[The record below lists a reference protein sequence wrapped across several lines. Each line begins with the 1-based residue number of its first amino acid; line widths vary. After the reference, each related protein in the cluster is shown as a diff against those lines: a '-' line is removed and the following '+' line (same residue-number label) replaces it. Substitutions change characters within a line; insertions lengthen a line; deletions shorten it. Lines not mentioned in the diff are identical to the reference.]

1 MEFFFNPKGIALIGA
16 TTKPARG
23 GFSILTNLLKG
34 FGGKIYPVN
43 PRYSSIEGLICYPSV
58 LDVPD
63 PVDLAIVFVPG
74 PMVPKVIQ
82 ECAMRKIPGVMI
94 ESGGFSETGDTG
106 KKLQDRLRRIAHETG
121 IRLWGPNCMGL
132 VDAVNR
138 HVFSFVSPAIWDYG
152 FIPGDVSLIVQSG
165 MLSAGFLIDTMTH
178 GTMGIS
184 KVCSIGNK
192 VDVEECELLEYLTTD
207 PHTKAIGL
215 YMESIPDGRRFM
227 EICSRSP
234 KPIVALKGGK
244 SRKGAEAAMS
254 HTASLSGN
262 GAVISGAMCQAG
274 IIEATDFKQMMDY
287 CRTLAA
293 FPSLP
298 LNLPGRI
305 AVLTY
310 SGGAGI
316 VSADFIENL
325 GLEVAD
331 LSSQTRQALKSVF
344 PEWMP
349 IANPVDL
356 WPAVEKNGG
365 EKTYRTAVEAVCA
378 DPGVDAIFLHLFSGG
393 FSLNF
398 DLSPL
403 AEKAK
408 LSGKPMVAWLIG
420 ERKQAREMQIAVQKQ
435 GIPVFREIQRSVECL
450 CALFKRNKRETPWN
464 AAVETFQHTTV
475 SDRWKQILA
484 MPSSSL
490 DEHVSKQILADCS
503 IETVPEKIVSTL
515 SEAKAAA
522 SDFGFPIVMKGIAPG
537 VVHKTEQGLVRIGIH
552 SNEMVEIAFSDLRAA
567 MPDDGR
573 ILVQQQIN
581 GGIELIAGFIRDP
594 QFGPCVMLGLGG
606 ILAEAMK
613 DTAFAVAPIS
623 RNDAF
628 HLMAQIRA
636 QNVLNGFRSS
646 IPVNRDALCDI
657 LIHLG
662 ELGLACPQ
670 IQEIDINPLIVCNG
684 SPIAVDASIQLA
696 TKEKGKETM

>member
-16 TTKPARG
+16 TTKSARG
-23 GFSILTNLLKG
+23 GFSILANLLNG
-34 FGGKIYPVN
+34 FAGKIYPVN
-43 PRYSSIEGLICYPSV
+43 PRYSSIEGLTCYQSV

-63 PVDLAIVFVPG
+63 PVELAIVFVPA
-74 PMVPKVIQ
+74 PLVPKVIQ
-82 ECAMRKIPGVMI
+82 ECAVRKIPGVMI
-94 ESGGFSETGDTG
+94 ESGGFSETGDDG
-106 KKLQDRLRRIAHETG
+106 KKLQNMLRQISRETG

-132 VDAVNR
+132 VDVVKR
-138 HVFSFVSPAIWDYG
+138 HVFSFVSPTIWDFG
-152 FIPGDVSLIVQSG
+152 LIPGDVSLIVQSG

-192 VDVEECELLEYLTTD
+192 VDVEECELLEYLIRD

-215 YMESIPDGRRFM
+215 YMESIPNGRRFI
-227 EICSRSP
+227 EISSRSP
-234 KPIVALKGGK
+234 KPIVVLKGGK
-244 SRKGAEAAMS
+244 SRKGAQAAIS

-262 GAVISGAMCQAG
+262 GAIVSGAMSQAG
-274 IIEATDFKQMMDY
+274 ITEATDFKQMMDI

-293 FPSLP
+293 FPSFP
-298 LNLPGRI
+298 LKSAGRI

-316 VSADFIENL
+316 VSADFIENM
-325 GLEVAD
+325 GLEVAE

-349 IANPVDL
+349 ISNPVDL

-378 DPGVDAIFLHLFSGG
+378 DPGVDAIFLHLFAGG
-393 FSLNF
+393 FSLDF

-403 AEKAK
+403 AAGVKA
-408 LSGKPMVAWLIG
+408 SGKPMIAWLIG
-420 ERKQAREMQIAVQKQ
+420 EREQTREMQSAIQKL

-450 CALFKRNKRETPWN
+450 RALFKRNKREMPWN
-464 AAVETFQHTTV
+464 ASVESFQYAAAASCKWNQV
-475 SDRWKQILA
+475 LA
-484 MPSSSL
+484 APSSSL
-490 DEHVSKQILADCS
+490 DEHVSKQILADFG
-503 IETVPEKIVSTL
+503 IPTVPEKIVSSI

-522 SDFGFPIVMKGIAPG
+522 SDFGFPIVMKGISPG

-552 SNEMVEIAFSDLRAA
+552 SKEMVENAFSDIRAA
-567 MPDDGR
+567 MPNGGD
-573 ILVQQQIN
+573 ILVQQQID
-581 GGIELIAGFIRDP
+581 GSIELIVGFLRDP

-606 ILAEAMK
+606 ILAEALK

-623 RNDAF
+623 RKDAF
-628 HLMAQIRA
+628 HLMDQIRA
-636 QNVLNGFRSS
+636 QNVLNGFRNSV
-646 IPVNRDALCDI
+646 PVNREVLSDI
-657 LIHLG
+657 LIRIG

-684 SPIAVDASIQLA
+684 SPIAVDASIILA
-696 TKEKGKETM
+696 T

>member
-16 TTKPARG
+16 TTKSARG
-23 GFSILTNLLKG
+23 GFSILTNLLNG
-34 FGGKIYPVN
+34 FAGKIYPVN
-43 PRYSSIEGLICYPSV
+43 PRYSSIEGLTCYQSV

-63 PVDLAIVFVPG
+63 PVDLAIVFVPA
-74 PMVPKVIQ
+74 PLVPKVIQ
-82 ECAMRKIPGVMI
+82 ECAVRKIPGVMI
-94 ESGGFSETGDTG
+94 ESGGFSETGDDG
-106 KKLQDRLRRIAHETG
+106 KKLQNMLRQISHETG

-132 VDAVNR
+132 VDAVKR
-138 HVFSFVSPAIWDYG
+138 HVFSFVSPTIWD
-152 FIPGDVSLIVQSG
+152 FELIPGDVSLIVQSG

-192 VDVEECELLEYLTTD
+192 VDVEECELLEYLIGD
-207 PHTKAIGL
+207 PHTKAVGL
-215 YMESIPDGRRFM
+215 YMESIPNGRRFI

-234 KPIVALKGGK
+234 KPIVVLKGGK
-244 SRKGAEAAMS
+244 SRKGAQAAIS

-262 GAVISGAMCQAG
+262 GAIISGAMSQAG
-274 IIEATDFKQMMDY
+274 ITEATDFKQMMDI

-298 LNLPGRI
+298 LNSAGRV

-316 VSADFIENL
+316 VSADFIENM
-325 GLEVAD
+325 GLEVAE

-349 IANPVDL
+349 ISNPVDL

-365 EKTYRTAVEAVCA
+365 EKTYRTAVEAVFA
-378 DPGVDAIFLHLFSGG
+378 DPGVDAIFLHLFAGG
-393 FSLNF
+393 FSLDF

-403 AEKAK
+403 ADGVKA
-408 LSGKPMVAWLIG
+408 SGKPMIAWLIG
-420 ERKQAREMQIAVQKQ
+420 EREQTREMQSAIQKL

-450 CALFKRNKRETPWN
+450 RALFKRNKREMPWN
-464 AAVETFQHTTV
+464 ASVESFQYAAAAA
-475 SDRWKQILA
+475 SGRWKQVLA
-484 MPSSSL
+484 TPSSSL
-490 DEHVSKQILADCS
+490 DEHVSKQILADFG
-503 IETVPEKIVSTL
+503 IPTVPEKIVNSI

-522 SDFGFPIVMKGIAPG
+522 SDFGFPIVMKGISPG

-552 SNEMVEIAFSDLRAA
+552 SDEMVENAFSDIRSA
-567 MPDDGR
+567 MPNGGD
-573 ILVQQQIN
+573 ILVQQQID
-581 GGIELIAGFIRDP
+581 GSIELIVGFLRDP

-606 ILAEAMK
+606 ILAEALK

-623 RNDAF
+623 RKDAF
-628 HLMAQIRA
+628 HMIDQIRA
-636 QNVLNGFRSS
+636 QNVLNGFRNS
-646 IPVNRDALCDI
+646 IPVNREVLSDI
-657 LIHLG
+657 LIRIG

-684 SPIAVDASIQLA
+684 SPIAVDASIILA
-696 TKEKGKETM
+696 T

>member
-16 TTKPARG
+16 TTKSARG
-23 GFSILTNLLKG
+23 GFSILANLLNG
-34 FGGKIYPVN
+34 FAGKIYPVN
-43 PRYSSIEGLICYPSV
+43 PRYSSIEGLTCYQSV

-63 PVDLAIVFVPG
+63 PVELAIVFVPA
-74 PMVPKVIQ
+74 PLVPKVIQ
-82 ECAMRKIPGVMI
+82 ECAVRKIPGVMI
-94 ESGGFSETGDTG
+94 ESGGFSETGDDG
-106 KKLQDRLRRIAHETG
+106 KKLQNMLRQISHETG

-132 VDAVNR
+132 VDVVKR
-138 HVFSFVSPAIWDYG
+138 HVFSFVSPTIWDFG
-152 FIPGDVSLIVQSG
+152 LIPGDVSMIVQSG

-192 VDVEECELLEYLTTD
+192 VDVEECELLEYLIRD

-215 YMESIPDGRRFM
+215 YVESIPNGRRFI

-234 KPIVALKGGK
+234 KPIVVLKGGK
-244 SRKGAEAAMS
+244 SRKGAQAALS

-262 GAVISGAMCQAG
+262 GAIVSGAMSQAG
-274 IIEATDFKQMMDY
+274 ITEATDFKQMMDI

-293 FPSLP
+293 FPSFP
-298 LNLPGRI
+298 LKSAGRI

-316 VSADFIENL
+316 VSADFIENM
-325 GLEVAD
+325 GLEVAE

-349 IANPVDL
+349 ISNPVDL

-378 DPGVDAIFLHLFSGG
+378 DPGVDAIFLHLFAGG
-393 FSLNF
+393 FSLDF

-403 AEKAK
+403 AAGVKA
-408 LSGKPMVAWLIG
+408 SGKPMIAWLIG
-420 ERKQAREMQIAVQKQ
+420 EREQTREMQSAIQKL

-450 CALFKRNKRETPWN
+450 RALFKRNKREMPWN
-464 AAVETFQHTTV
+464 ASVESFQYAAAASCKWNQV
-475 SDRWKQILA
+475 LA
-484 MPSSSL
+484 APSSSL
-490 DEHVSKQILADCS
+490 DEHVSKQILADFG
-503 IETVPEKIVSTL
+503 IPTVPEKIVSSI

-522 SDFGFPIVMKGIAPG
+522 SDFGFPIVMKGISPG

-552 SNEMVEIAFSDLRAA
+552 SKEMVENAFSDIRAA
-567 MPDDGR
+567 MPNGGD
-573 ILVQQQIN
+573 ILVQQQID
-581 GGIELIAGFIRDP
+581 GSIELIVGFLRDP

-606 ILAEAMK
+606 ILAEALK

-623 RNDAF
+623 RKDAF
-628 HLMAQIRA
+628 HLMDQIRA
-636 QNVLNGFRSS
+636 QNVLNGFRNSV
-646 IPVNRDALCDI
+646 PVNREVLSDI
-657 LIHLG
+657 LIRIG

-684 SPIAVDASIQLA
+684 SPIAVDASIILA
-696 TKEKGKETM
+696 T

>member
-1 MEFFFNPKGIALIGA
+1 MEFFFNPKGISLIGA
-16 TTKPARG
+16 TTKSARG
-23 GFSILTNLLKG
+23 GFSILTNLLNG
-34 FGGKIYPVN
+34 FAGKIYPVN
-43 PRYSSIEGLICYPSV
+43 PRYSSIEGLTCYQSV

-63 PVDLAIVFVPG
+63 PVDLAIVFVPA

-82 ECAMRKIPGVMI
+82 ECAVRKIPGVMI
-94 ESGGFSETGDTG
+94 ESGGFSETGDDG
-106 KKLQDRLRRIAHETG
+106 KKLQNMLRQISHETG

-132 VDAVNR
+132 VDAVKR
-138 HVFSFVSPAIWDYG
+138 HVFSFVSPTILDLG
-152 FIPGDVSLIVQSG
+152 LIPGDVSLIVQSG

-192 VDVEECELLEYLTTD
+192 VDVEECELLEYLIRD
-207 PHTKAIGL
+207 PHTKAVGL
-215 YMESIPDGRRFM
+215 YIESIPNGRRFI

-234 KPIVALKGGK
+234 KPIVVLKGGK
-244 SRKGAEAAMS
+244 SRKGAQAALS

-262 GAVISGAMCQAG
+262 GAIVSGAMSQAG
-274 IIEATDFKQMMDY
+274 IVEATDFKQMMDI

-298 LNLPGRI
+298 LKSAGRV

-316 VSADFIENL
+316 VSADFIENM

-331 LSSQTRQALKSVF
+331 LSSQTLETLKSVF

-349 IANPVDL
+349 ISNPVDL

-378 DPGVDAIFLHLFSGG
+378 DPGVDAIFLHLFAGG
-393 FSLNF
+393 FSLDF

-403 AEKAK
+403 ADGVKA
-408 LSGKPMVAWLIG
+408 SGKPMIAWLIG
-420 ERKQAREMQIAVQKQ
+420 EREKTREMQSAIQKL

-450 CALFKRNKRETPWN
+450 HALFKRNKRETPWN
-464 AAVETFQHTTV
+464 ASVESFQYAAAAA
-475 SDRWKQILA
+475 SGRWKQVLA
-484 MPSSSL
+484 TPSNSL
-490 DEHVSKQILADCS
+490 DEHVSKQILADFG
-503 IETVPEKIVSTL
+503 IPTVPEKIVASI

-522 SDFGFPIVMKGIAPG
+522 SDFGFPIVMKGISPG

-552 SNEMVEIAFSDLRAA
+552 SKEMAENAFSDIRAA
-567 MPDDGR
+567 MPNGGS
-573 ILVQQQIN
+573 ILVQQQID
-581 GGIELIAGFIRDP
+581 GGIELIVGFLRDP

-606 ILAEAMK
+606 ILAEALK

-623 RNDAF
+623 RKDAF
-628 HLMAQIRA
+628 HLMDQIRA
-636 QNVLNGFRSS
+636 QNVLNGFRNS
-646 IPVNRDALCDI
+646 IPVNREVLSDI
-657 LIHLG
+657 LIRIG

-670 IQEIDINPLIVCNG
+670 IQEIDINPMIVCNG
-684 SPIAVDASIQLA
+684 SPIAVDASIILA
-696 TKEKGKETM
+696 T